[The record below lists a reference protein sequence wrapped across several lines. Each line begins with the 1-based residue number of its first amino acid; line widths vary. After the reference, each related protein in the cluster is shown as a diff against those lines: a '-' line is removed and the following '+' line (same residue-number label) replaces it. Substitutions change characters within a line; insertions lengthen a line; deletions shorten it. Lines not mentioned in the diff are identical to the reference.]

1 MAIRYSNEAVGVSAV
16 LDPPGPL
23 GGTPASSLPQDA
35 LNFAE
40 RHGLMD
46 LLETAQC
53 VARRHLGHPGR
64 PDAWVVVDPDTGS
77 EQLRLDYR
85 VRAPLGPEQVLDLYD
100 ALTDSWLEYVPEE
113 HTGRILISASG

>member
-1 MAIRYSNEAVGVSAV
+1 MAIRYSNEAVGASAV

-35 LNFAE
+35 LNFSE

-46 LLETAQC
+46 LLGTAHRL
-53 VARRHLGHPGR
+53 ARRHLGDPGR
-64 PDAWVVVDPDTGS
+64 PDAWVVVDPDTGR

-85 VRAPLGPEQVLDLYD
+85 VGAPLSPERVLDLYD
-100 ALTDSWLEYVPEE
+100 AFTDSWLECVTEE
-113 HTGRILISASG
+113 HAGRILVSVSR